1 MAVACREGAQYSELR
16 SDGQSIHP
24 GPGDQNLFLCGNDSA
39 AKRGVADR
47 LCEWFGWK
55 PGNII
60 DLGDITDARGT
71 EMFLALWV
79 RLWGVLGT
87 PHFNIRDIREK

>member
-1 MAVACREGAQYSELR
+1 MVR
-16 SDGQSIHP
+16 
-24 GPGDQNLFLCGNDSA
+24 
-39 AKRGVADR
+39 
-47 LCEWFGWK
+47 WK

-71 EMFLALWV
+71 EMFLALWL